1 MALSIDV
8 LEVATAVHA
17 VAEAVRAV
25 HSRLSIDDMLEL
37 TQQAAVGRTGAAGLA
52 FFASVQEVH
61 DVSSMKVCLAGCS
74 SKVSSLSM
82 AKEARN
88 EPCSL
93 WPSFATLKNESAPLM
108 KRPSSSLRSVSASTS
123 TC

>member
-37 TQQAAVGRTGAAGLA
+37 TQQAAVGRTGAA
-52 FFASVQEVH
+52 
-61 DVSSMKVCLAGCS
+61 
-74 SKVSSLSM
+74 
-82 AKEARN
+82 
-88 EPCSL
+88 
-93 WPSFATLKNESAPLM
+93 
-108 KRPSSSLRSVSASTS
+108 
-123 TC
+123 